1 MTNQEKLGI
10 LEEMMELEKG
20 TLQEDVML
28 SDIVEWNSLAK
39 LSFIALMDEN
49 FGKKVSANELKQ
61 FKTVKDILNFM
72 G

>member
-72 G
+72 E